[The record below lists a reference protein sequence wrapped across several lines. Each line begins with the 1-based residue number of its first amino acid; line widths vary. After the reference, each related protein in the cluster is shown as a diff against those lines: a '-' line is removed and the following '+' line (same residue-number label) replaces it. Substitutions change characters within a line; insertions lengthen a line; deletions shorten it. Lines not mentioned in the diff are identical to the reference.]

1 MNVLDTVC
9 NILSLVP
16 DVHTIYS
23 VSKSKKQQWNCSN
36 VLIISDSYWGSQLII
51 ALIRYLMVKY
61 PIAAHNALPT
71 NNCKNVFF
79 LKLLT

>member
-1 MNVLDTVC
+1 MMELNF
-9 NILSLVP
+9 
-16 DVHTIYS
+16 
-23 VSKSKKQQWNCSN
+23 SN
-36 VLIISDSYWGSQLII
+36 VLIISDSYWGAQLII

-71 NNCKNVFF
+71 NSCKNVFF